1 MILGK
6 QLREFKRTMINP
18 TSTNIYWLTRM
29 RVCPSKFYRLLI
41 YSLKRW
47 LSKMTLNMNSSKPK
61 RLLMLTNL
69 TQITLK
75 TTMKSIWGRQVT
87 MRTWIRRL
95 LRWMIA
101 SKIKLES
108 TKRGLR
114 KLLKKKIS
122 LFLKEGILK
131 SN

>member
-29 RVCPSKFYRLLI
+29 RVCQSKFYRLLI

-95 LRWMIA
+95 LMWMIA
-101 SKIKLES
+101 LKIKLES
-108 TKRGLR
+108 TKKGLR

-122 LFLKEGILK
+122 SFLKEETLK

>member
-6 QLREFKRTMINP
+6 QLREFKKTMINP

-29 RVCPSKFYRLLI
+29 RVCQSKFYRLLI

-108 TKRGLR
+108 IKRGLR

-122 LFLKEGILK
+122 SFLKEGILK

>member
-18 TSTNIYWLTRM
+18 TSTNIFWLTRM
-29 RVCPSKFYRLLI
+29 RVCQSKFYRLLI

-87 MRTWIRRL
+87 MKTWIRRL

-101 SKIKLES
+101 LKIKLES
-108 TKRGLR
+108 TKKGLR

-122 LFLKEGILK
+122 SFLKEETLK